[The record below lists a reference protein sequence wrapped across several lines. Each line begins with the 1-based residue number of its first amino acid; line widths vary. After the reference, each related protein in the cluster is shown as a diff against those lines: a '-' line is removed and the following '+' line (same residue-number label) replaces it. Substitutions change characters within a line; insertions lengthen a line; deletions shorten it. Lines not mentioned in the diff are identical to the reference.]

1 MKYFPDSPWYLQAE
15 LLLTVKRDAEMLIR
29 LLRNAASARR
39 SREKA
44 LLQQVWLID
53 ILERDRFLI
62 DRCRQRLD
70 ADGAAAVVFD
80 DGVHHPVVDGV

>member
-1 MKYFPDSPWYLQAE
+1 ME
-15 LLLTVKRDAEMLIR
+15 RDAQMLVC

-62 DRCRQRLD
+62 DRCRQRFH
-70 ADGAAAVVFD
+70 ADRAAGIVLNNAAQ
-80 DGVHHPVVDGV
+80 HAPVERIKTEMVDLETV